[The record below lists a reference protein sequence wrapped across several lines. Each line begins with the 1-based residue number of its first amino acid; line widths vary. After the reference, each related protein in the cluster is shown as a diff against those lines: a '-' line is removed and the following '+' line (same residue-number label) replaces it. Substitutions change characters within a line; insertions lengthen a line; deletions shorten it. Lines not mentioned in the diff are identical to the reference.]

1 MYAIVSIFVLIIL
14 CAWHSIIGSIVY
26 IRNRYDSLSPDSYW
40 TWLDRIVFFTLV
52 GLYIVVHFAMGI
64 WHYCVPI
71 ARRRHMKELD
81 KQYRGIVNKNLSQGR
96 LSTRPSMSDN
106 TKSDYMV

>member
-1 MYAIVSIFVLIIL
+1 
-14 CAWHSIIGSIVY
+14 
-26 IRNRYDSLSPDSYW
+26 
-40 TWLDRIVFFTLV
+40 
-52 GLYIVVHFAMGI
+52 
-64 WHYCVPI
+64 
-71 ARRRHMKELD
+71 MKELD